1 MECPCALKSAISS
14 RSANDRYRPES
25 GFAEALKIDGGM
37 PPAFRNNLYPAS
49 CGNPALPA
57 ASSLLKPAAIPRQN
71 LSCSARPATGGRP
84 AEPSGA
90 RVDRFLRIG
99 IATSKSRALRRPI
112 ESASGIPCAA
122 VLTLIR
128 DLPGVPGLLATVIHG
143 IITRELSA
151 SVGAPGPH
159 DFTSAS
165 MPLVWQHL
173 HVHRI
178 PASRVVTIA
187 RNAPPW

>member
-1 MECPCALKSAISS
+1 MARLQKRKQAAVTTGTS
-14 RSANDRYRPES
+14 RTS
-25 GFAEALKIDGGM
+25 GL
-37 PPAFRNNLYPAS
+37 
-49 CGNPALPA
+49 
-57 ASSLLKPAAIPRQN
+57 
-71 LSCSARPATGGRP
+71 
-84 AEPSGA
+84 
-90 RVDRFLRIG
+90 
-99 IATSKSRALRRPI
+99 
-112 ESASGIPCAA
+112 PCAA

-128 DLPGVPGLLATVIHG
+128 DLPGVPGLLATVVHE
-143 IITRELSA
+143 IITRELGA

-165 MPLVWQHL
+165 MPLVWQHP